1 MTEQNTQEVPQL
13 TLQDLTLIANIIDLS
28 VQRGAFKGAE
38 AETVGT
44 AFNKL
49 VNLLKALAPEQPA
62 ETTTSEEE

>member
-13 TLQDLTLIANIIDLS
+13 TLQDLTLMANIIDLS

-49 VNLLKALAPEQPA
+49 VNLLKALAPEQPD

>member
-13 TLQDLTLIANIIDLS
+13 TLQDLTLMANIIDLS
-28 VQRGAFKGAE
+28 VQRGAFKGAD

-49 VNLLKALAPEQPA
+49 VNLLKALAPEQPD

>member
-1 MTEQNTQEVPQL
+1 MTEQITQEVPQL
-13 TLQDLTLIANIIDLS
+13 TLQDLTLMANIIDLS

-49 VNLLKALAPEQPA
+49 VNLLKALAPEQPD

>member
-1 MTEQNTQEVPQL
+1 MTEQTTPEVPQL

-49 VNLLKALAPEQPA
+49 VKLLKALAPEQPA
-62 ETTTSEEE
+62 ETTSEEE